1 MPVNYEYIKYT
12 VPAAIYLN
20 KQTHNTL
27 YTHIYISIKALNI
40 ILWNSCG
47 VYTMS

>member
-20 KQTHNTL
+20 KQSHNTL
-27 YTHIYISIKALNI
+27 YTHKYIKALNI